1 MRPDRRAQPGYLE
14 AFARIAA
21 RIAARLKDVNPRQLP
36 IRLYVAGGAAL
47 HLHTGSRVSVDI
59 DGVFSRR
66 VVIDDDLEASYKD
79 VDGRARVL
87 YFDRNYDDTLGLM
100 HEDAREDSERI
111 DLPGV
116 DGKVLE
122 VRVLTPLD
130 LAVSKLSRFSDQ
142 DRADIELLAREK
154 LIDAKSLK
162 KRAEEALG
170 GYVGDVASVR
180 TTIDLACR
188 IVEAA
193 IPTPPTAGK
202 RPRAE

>member
-1 MRPDRRAQPGYLE
+1 MRPDPRAQPGYLE

-21 RIAARLKDVNPRQLP
+21 KIAARLKDVNPKLLP

-47 HLHTGSRVSVDI
+47 HLYTGNRVSVDI

-79 VDGRARVL
+79 ADGRARVL
-87 YFDRNYDDTLGLM
+87 YFDRNYNDTLGLM
-100 HEDAREDSERI
+100 HEDAQADSERL

-154 LIDAKSLK
+154 LIDAKALK

-188 IVEAA
+188 IIEAA
-193 IPTPPTAGK
+193 RRVG
-202 RPRAE
+202 

>member
-14 AFARIAA
+14 AFARVAGKIAS
-21 RIAARLKDVNPRQLP
+21 RLTGVDPKLLP
-36 IRLYVAGGAAL
+36 IKLTIAGGAAL

-66 VVIDDDLEASYKD
+66 VVIDDDLETSYRD
-79 VDGRARVL
+79 ADGRVRVL
-87 YFDRNYDDTLGLM
+87 YFDRNYNDGLM
-100 HEDAREDSERI
+100 HENAQADSGRV
-111 DLPGV
+111 DLAGV

-122 VRVLTPLD
+122 VRVLSPLD

-154 LIDAKSLK
+154 LIDAKSLR

-188 IVEAA
+188 LVEAA
-193 IPTPPTAGK
+193 RRAG
-202 RPRAE
+202 

>member
-1 MRPDRRAQPGYLE
+1 MRPDRRVQPGYLE
-14 AFARIAA
+14 AFARVAGKIAW
-21 RIAARLKDVNPRQLP
+21 RLKGVDPKLLP
-36 IRLYVAGGAAL
+36 IKLYVAGGAAL

-66 VVIDDDLEASYKD
+66 VVIDDDLEASYRD
-79 VDGRARVL
+79 ADGRVRVL
-87 YFDRNYDDTLGLM
+87 YFDRNYNDTLGLM
-100 HEDAREDSERI
+100 HEDAQADSERV
-111 DLPGV
+111 DWAGV

-122 VRVLTPLD
+122 VRVLSPLD

-154 LIDAKSLK
+154 LIDAKPLR

-188 IVEAA
+188 LVEAA
-193 IPTPPTAGK
+193 RRLG
-202 RPRAE
+202 

>member
-1 MRPDRRAQPGYLE
+1 MQPDRRAQPGYLE

-21 RIAARLKDVNPRQLP
+21 KIAARLKDVDPKQLP
-36 IRLYVAGGAAL
+36 IRLVVAGGAAL
-47 HLHTGSRVSVDI
+47 HLHTGSRVSVDV

-66 VVIDDDLEASYKD
+66 VVIDDDLEASYRD

-87 YFDRNYDDTLGLM
+87 YFDRNYNDTLGLM
-100 HEDAREDSERI
+100 HEDSQDDAERI

-154 LIDAKSLK
+154 RIDAKSLK

-170 GYVGDVASVR
+170 GYVGDVASVL

-193 IPTPPTAGK
+193 IPASPATRSTPP
-202 RPRAE
+202 AE

>member
-14 AFARIAA
+14 AFARVVEKIAS
-21 RIAARLKDVNPRQLP
+21 RLTDVSPKLLP

-47 HLHTGSRVSVDI
+47 HLYTGSRVSVDI

-66 VVIDDDLEASYKD
+66 VVLDDDLEVAYRD
-79 VDGRARVL
+79 TDGKARVL
-87 YFDRNYDDTLGLM
+87 YFDRNYNDTLGLM
-100 HEDAREDSERI
+100 HEDAQADSGRV

-116 DGKVLE
+116 DGKVLQ

-154 LIDAKSLK
+154 LIDAKSLR
-162 KRAEEALG
+162 KRAGEALG

-180 TTIDLACR
+180 TSIELACKM
-188 IVEAA
+188 VESARGK
-193 IPTPPTAGK
+193 PPGK
-202 RPRAE
+202 IR

>member
-1 MRPDRRAQPGYLE
+1 LRPDRRAQPGYLE
-14 AFARIAA
+14 AFARVVGKIAL
-21 RIAARLKDVNPRQLP
+21 RLKAVDPKQLP
-36 IRLYVAGGAAL
+36 IKLYVAGGAAL

-66 VVIDDDLEASYKD
+66 VVIDDDLEASYRD
-79 VDGRARVL
+79 ADGRARVL
-87 YFDRNYDDTLGLM
+87 YFDRNYNDTLGLM
-100 HEDAREDSERI
+100 HEDAQADSERL

-130 LAVSKLSRFSDQ
+130 LAISKLSRFSDQ

-154 LIDAKSLK
+154 LIDAKKLR
-162 KRAEEALG
+162 KRAEEALA

-180 TTIDLACR
+180 TTIDLTCR
-188 IVEAA
+188 LVEAA
-193 IPTPPTAGK
+193 RK
-202 RPRAE
+202 

>member
-14 AFARIAA
+14 AFTRVIEKIAS
-21 RIAARLKDVNPRQLP
+21 RLTGVNPKLLP

-66 VVIDDDLEASYKD
+66 VVLDDDLEVAYRD
-79 VDGRARVL
+79 TDGKARVL
-87 YFDRNYDDTLGLM
+87 YFDRNYNDTLGLM
-100 HEDAREDSERI
+100 HEDAQGDSGRV

-116 DGKVLE
+116 DGKVLQ

-154 LIDAKSLK
+154 LVDAKSLR
-162 KRAEEALG
+162 KRAEEALS
-170 GYVGDVASVR
+170 GYVGDVDSVR
-180 TTIDLACR
+180 TSIDLACNL
-188 IVEAA
+188 VDAA
-193 IPTPPTAGK
+193 
-202 RPRAE
+202 RARSRK

>member
-21 RIAARLKDVNPRQLP
+21 KIAARLKDVNPKQLP
-36 IRLYVAGGAAL
+36 IRLVVAGGAAL

-79 VDGRARVL
+79 ADGRARVL
-87 YFDRNYDDTLGLM
+87 YFDRNYNDTLGLM
-100 HEDAREDSERI
+100 HEDAQDDAEPV

-116 DGKVLE
+116 DGRVLD

-130 LAVSKLSRFSDQ
+130 LAVSKLARFNDQ

-154 LIDAKSLK
+154 RIDAKSLK
-162 KRAEEALG
+162 MRADEALG

-193 IPTPPTAGK
+193 VPA
-202 RPRAE
+202 

>member
-21 RIAARLKDVNPRQLP
+21 KIAARLKDVNPKQLP

-79 VDGRARVL
+79 ADGRARVL
-87 YFDRNYDDTLGLM
+87 YFDRNYNDTLGLM
-100 HEDAREDSERI
+100 HEDAQADSECL

-130 LAVSKLSRFSDQ
+130 LAVSKLSRFNDQ

-154 LIDAKSLK
+154 LIDAKALK

-170 GYVGDVASVR
+170 AYVGDVASVR

-193 IPTPPTAGK
+193 RRAG
-202 RPRAE
+202 

>member
-14 AFARIAA
+14 AFARVAGKIAL
-21 RIAARLKDVNPRQLP
+21 RLAGVDPKLLP
-36 IRLYVAGGAAL
+36 IKLTIAGGAAL

-66 VVIDDDLEASYKD
+66 VVIDDDLEASYRD
-79 VDGRARVL
+79 ADGRVRVL
-87 YFDRNYDDTLGLM
+87 YFDRNYNDRLM
-100 HEDAREDSERI
+100 HENAQADSERV
-111 DLPGV
+111 DLQGV

-122 VRVLTPLD
+122 VRVLSPLD

-142 DRADIELLAREK
+142 DREDIELLAREK
-154 LIDAKSLK
+154 LIDAKPLR

-188 IVEAA
+188 LVEAA
-193 IPTPPTAGK
+193 R
-202 RPRAE
+202 RPG

>member
-21 RIAARLKDVNPRQLP
+21 KIAARLKDVNPKQLP

-66 VVIDDDLEASYKD
+66 VVIDDALEASYRD
-79 VDGRARVL
+79 ADGRARVL
-87 YFDRNYDDTLGLM
+87 YFDRNYNDTLGLM
-100 HEDAREDSERI
+100 HEDAQEDSERV

-154 LIDAKSLK
+154 LIDAKQLRT
-162 KRAEEALG
+162 RAEEALG
-170 GYVGDVASVR
+170 DYVGDVGSVR

-188 IVEAA
+188 LVEAVR
-193 IPTPPTAGK
+193 
-202 RPRAE
+202 RPG